1 MSVKEVPRRFRLR
14 NPLLKDKETAKKLAK
29 NIVAVQGVSHV
40 KVNARVGSLLVLFY
54 PARTTAENILDQVS
68 EKTGINS
75 RKWLTTKQHRP
86 LFQQKRTIRKYVKM
100 GLAASFGGTIGTLA
114 VSGKTHALAGSVF
127 LCFLAVHS
135 YQHRRTLLA

>member
-1 MSVKEVPRRFRLR
+1 MNVREVHRRFRLR

-40 KVNARVGSLLVLFY
+40 KVNTRVGSLLVLFY